1 MMLVSFVSI
10 NVNAAELKI
19 TDNIVLR
26 DVDDKV
32 IEQGFLSKKQLITLS
47 EGKHSLVLK
56 YKDVFEDIDFAEERL
71 VKSDYFV
78 VKFVVEGQQ
87 SLTLSTTKINDL
99 AAAERFAQKPE
110 LILLG
115 EDNQEVVLTL
125 QKLSDYELAKQVTQV
140 VTTLSY
146 PADSVQ
152 SNTKASKVNKNEQTF
167 NDNVINQVDAVPMLK
182 YWWKKANQVE
192 KTNFLNFIKN
202 NQKDNLK
209 IEN

>member
-1 MMLVSFVSI
+1 MLVSFVSI

-182 YWWKKANQVE
+182 YWWKKANQDE
-192 KTNFLNFIKN
+192 KTNFLNFINN

>member
-1 MMLVSFVSI
+1 MLVSFVSI

-110 LILLG
+110 LILLD

>member
-110 LILLG
+110 LILLD